1 MMDVLVTITIELDEK
16 VKQLKDH
23 LATGRA
29 SSFEEYKQLCGEIKG
44 LLFARQ
50 YALDLQR
57 NLENSDNE

>member
-1 MMDVLVTITIELDEK
+1 MDILTAITVELDEK

-23 LATGRA
+23 LAAGRA
-29 SSFEEYKQLCGEIKG
+29 QTFEEYKQLCGEIKG

-57 NLENSDNE
+57 NLEISDDE

>member
-1 MMDVLVTITIELDEK
+1 MDVLTTITNELDAK

-23 LATGRA
+23 LAAGRA

-50 YALDLQR
+50 YALDLQQ

>member
-1 MMDVLVTITIELDEK
+1 MDALTAITVELDEK

-29 SSFEEYKQLCGEIKG
+29 TTIEEYKQLCGEIKG

-50 YALDLQR
+50 YVIDLQR
-57 NLENSDNE
+57 NLENSDDE

>member
-1 MMDVLVTITIELDEK
+1 MDLLSTITIELDEK

-23 LATGRA
+23 LAAGRA
-29 SSFEEYKQLCGEIKG
+29 QTFDEYKQLCGEIKG

-57 NLENSDNE
+57 NLENSDDE

>member
-1 MMDVLVTITIELDEK
+1 MDVLNTVTIELDEK

-23 LATGRA
+23 LAAGRA
-29 SSFEEYKQLCGEIKG
+29 GSFEEYKQLCGEIKG

-57 NLENSDNE
+57 NLEHSDDE